1 MCGPPCAV
9 PIRTGGSPPSVPT
22 GWSEFLLPDENYLG
36 VVEELPS
43 EGGFSLET
51 HGSDDGCRAQAAGR
65 RLGARTGFDTESA
78 VEGCAYPV
86 ASVRR
91 MEEGTAGSGQGPTA
105 AQRRVIEH
113 REGAMLVTG
122 PAGSGRSEALA
133 RRLAHL
139 AAGGTAADRVLV
151 VTRSRAAARRMG
163 SRAADLIAGP
173 YEELWISTYEVVAE
187 RLLRQYALE
196 AGLDPFFA
204 TVRLADRLAMLL
216 DRLDDLSLRR
226 HEIRGNP
233 AGLLAG
239 LLRRVDALKAEGV
252 APGRLRDWAEQSERE
267 AKGAGER
274 ERAKREREFAD
285 FYASHDR
292 VLRECGSLDGADLV
306 VELGRLLGER
316 ADVRSAMA
324 ERFRFVMVDE
334 LEDAGSAHR
343 ALLEALAAEH
353 GNLVCACDA
362 HQSIRRPPI
371 AARDPGA
378 AFLESHPNA
387 KHVVLDRPLRFGGA
401 IDHAAQAVTS
411 IAATEPVRS
420 HDEVAE
426 RGGEAGAGVVPD
438 PGDSAGVAGSSPV
451 RFWRCMGERAEAQ
464 SAAREIEH
472 LLAAG
477 EVQPEEVCVIV
488 GSGWREA
495 RLVAAALEER
505 AIPFRFAGEAAL
517 FQRPEVR
524 DVLAWLRMLADPTDS
539 AAAVRALT
547 RPPIEL
553 RSIDLAR
560 CTAIARRRKLDMVSA
575 IEAALESP
583 QLPPEARDRI
593 QAFLKLH
600 GAASRALE
608 EIRADV
614 FVRRL
619 IERIGIR
626 RQRLFV
632 ATPEAA
638 ERLQSLSRLSE
649 LAAAWTRREPRGSV
663 RDFVRHLTA
672 VADAGELE
680 TDDAVTPPPGAV
692 VLAEPEQVKGLEFD
706 RVYLLGL
713 DRGAIASR
721 GIDAGRVPA
730 KLLPA
735 SAEDRAEDPGLIAR
749 ARLAY
754 VAMTRARGALVLSWP
769 KTAGEGPITPSA
781 FYEAAREA
789 LGAEEEIHEQ
799 ELFGPA
805 EGLHST
811 YRMLRDEVLESSW
824 RAGSALSEMRL
835 DTAED
840 VTQAVAR
847 YLELIKLAA
856 LVQRPGSEPAAE
868 SLAALNELLGRAASA
883 EQRAALGASALDDY
897 VIGEERDLAA
907 RRDLVA
913 ARREP
918 SLEQFIPRRGDGL
931 ALSASDIDLYRTCP
945 LKYKFARVFAI
956 PQEPTINQR
965 FGILI
970 HQVLDRFHTEALH
983 ADNHPPPDGM
993 PHEGRRFQGS
1003 LDRLLALFEAGW
1015 RRTGFGSSD
1024 DELQYRDRAVAALA
1038 RYHERHLRSEATP
1051 VWLERSFAFSIGPH
1065 RLRGR
1070 VDRVDRLPDGGY
1082 ELIDY
1087 KTGERRVTSD
1097 EDVQLALYR
1106 LGAREAWEV
1115 DARVGSYWY
1124 VLEDERVE
1132 VPPAPD
1138 DAERV
1143 ERTVLQVGTGIEGQD
1158 FEPRPSYEICSW
1170 CDYRLIC
1177 PASEA

>member
-1 MCGPPCAV
+1 M
-9 PIRTGGSPPSVPT
+9 
-22 GWSEFLLPDENYLG
+22 
-36 VVEELPS
+36 
-43 EGGFSLET
+43 EGDPAGFEMQLT
-51 HGSDDGCRAQAAGR
+51 D
-65 RLGARTGFDTESA
+65 
-78 VEGCAYPV
+78 
-86 ASVRR
+86 
-91 MEEGTAGSGQGPTA
+91 
-105 AQRRVIEH
+105 AQRRVVEH
-113 REGAMLVTG
+113 GPGAMLVVG

-133 RRLAHL
+133 ARLARL
-139 AAGGTAADRVLV
+139 VAGGTAPERIMVL
-151 VTRSRAAARRMG
+151 TRSRAAATHL
-163 SRAADLIAGP
+163 RARTAALIELP

-187 RLLRQYALE
+187 RLLREHALE
-196 AGLDPFFA
+196 AALDPFFA
-204 TVRLADRLAMLL
+204 TVRAADRLAMLL

-233 AGLLAG
+233 AGLLAR
-239 LLRRVDALKAEGV
+239 LLHRIDTLKAERIT
-252 APGRLRDWAEQSERE
+252 PGRLRDWAEQRERD
-267 AKGAGER
+267 AQGAAER
-274 ERAKREREFAD
+274 ERAQREREFAD
-285 FYASHDR
+285 LYASHDR
-292 VLRECGSLDGADLV
+292 VLRDCGSLDASDLV
-306 VELGRLLGER
+306 IELERLLGER
-316 ADVRSAMA
+316 ADVRRALS
-324 ERFRFVMVDE
+324 ERFPYLMVDE
-334 LEDAGSAHR
+334 LEDAGAAHR
-343 ALLEALAAEH
+343 ALVEALAAEH
-353 GNLVCACDA
+353 GNLVCACDLG
-362 HQSIRRPPI
+362 QSIRRPTL
-371 AARDPGA
+371 AARDPA
-378 AFLESHPNA
+378 PSFMESHPDA
-387 KHVVLDRPLRFGGA
+387 DQVVLDRPLRFGPTIARAAAAVGA
-401 IDHAAQAVTS
+401 LAQAPP
-411 IAATEPVRS
+411 AGAR
-420 HDEVAE
+420 DEVPGQAAE
-426 RGGEAGAGVVPD
+426 PAAPVAPEPD
-438 PGDSAGVAGSSPV
+438 ASAGLAEEASV
-451 RFWRCMGERAEAQ
+451 RYWRCSGERAQAQ
-464 SAAREIEH
+464 AAAREIEH

-477 EVQPEEVCVIV
+477 EVRPEAVCVIV

-505 AIPFRFAGEAAL
+505 RVPFRFAGDAAL

-539 AAAVRALT
+539 AAVVRAVT
-547 RPPIEL
+547 RPPVEL

-560 CTAIARRRKLDMVSA
+560 CTAIARRRKLDMISA
-575 IEAALESP
+575 LEAALESP

-600 GAASRALE
+600 HAAAAALE

-619 IERIGIR
+619 IERIGLR
-626 RQRLFV
+626 RHRLFV

-672 VADAGELE
+672 VADAGELDP
-680 TDDAVTPPPGAV
+680 DDAATPPPGEV
-692 VLAEPEQVKGLEFD
+692 VLAEPEQVKGLEFEH
-706 RVYLLGL
+706 VYLLGL
-713 DRGAIASR
+713 HRGAIAGR
-721 GIDAGRVPA
+721 DRDAAWIPP
-730 KLLPA
+730 KLLAEPPPNGA
-735 SAEDRAEDPGLIAR
+735 VEPPTTHSGVSARP

-754 VAMTRARGALVLSWP
+754 LAMTRARLALVLSWP
-769 KTAGEGPITPSA
+769 ETTGEGPIPPSP
-781 FYEAAREA
+781 FYEAARDA
-789 LGAEEEIHEQ
+789 LDAEEEVHEA

-811 YRMLRDEVLESSW
+811 YRMLRDEALEASW

-856 LVQRPGSEPAAE
+856 LVQRPGAEPAAE
-868 SLAALNELLGRAASA
+868 ALAALNELLGRVASP
-883 EQRAALGASALDDY
+883 EQRAALEASTLDEY

-907 RRDLVA
+907 RRELVA

-918 SLEQFIPRRGDGL
+918 SLEQFIPRRGEGL

-970 HQVLDRFHTEALH
+970 HQVLERFHSEQLRADALREA
-983 ADNHPPPDGM
+983 AGSQAQPPSPA
-993 PHEGRRFQGS
+993 GS

-1024 DELQYRDRAVAALA
+1024 DELQYRDRAVA
-1038 RYHERHLRSEATP
+1038 HEQRSESRP
-1051 VWLERSFAFSIGPH
+1051 VWLERSFAFAIGSH
-1065 RLRGR
+1065 QLRGR
-1070 VDRVDRLPDGGY
+1070 VDRVDQLPDGGY

-1087 KTGERRVTSD
+1087 KTGERRTGSGD
-1097 EDVQLALYR
+1097 DVQLALYR
-1106 LGAREAWEV
+1106 LGAREAWQVETEL
-1115 DARVGSYWY
+1115 GSYWY
-1124 VLEDERVE
+1124 VLEDERVP
-1132 VPPAPD
+1132 VPAAPD

-1143 ERTVLQVGTGIEGQD
+1143 ERTVLEVAAGIEGQD

>member
-1 MCGPPCAV
+1 MEGDPAGN
-9 PIRTGGSPPSVPT
+9 RT
-22 GWSEFLLPDENYLG
+22 
-36 VVEELPS
+36 
-43 EGGFSLET
+43 
-51 HGSDDGCRAQAAGR
+51 
-65 RLGARTGFDTESA
+65 RLTD
-78 VEGCAYPV
+78 
-86 ASVRR
+86 
-91 MEEGTAGSGQGPTA
+91 
-105 AQRRVIEH
+105 AQRRVVEH
-113 REGAMLVTG
+113 GPGAMLVVG
-122 PAGSGRSEALA
+122 AAGSGRSEALA
-133 RRLAHL
+133 ARLARL
-139 AAGGTAADRVLV
+139 SATGAAPERVMVL
-151 VTRSRAAARRMG
+151 TRSRAAATG
-163 SRAADLIAGP
+163 LRARTNALIELP
-173 YEELWISTYEVVAE
+173 YEELWISTYEVLAE
-187 RLLRQYALE
+187 RLLREHALE

-204 TVRLADRLAMLL
+204 TVRAADRLAMLL

-233 AGLLAG
+233 AGLLAR
-239 LLRRVDALKAEGV
+239 LLRRIDALKAERIT
-252 APGRLRDWAEQSERE
+252 PGRLRDWAEQRERE
-267 AKGAGER
+267 AEGAAD
-274 ERAKREREFAD
+274 RARAQREREFAD
-285 FYASHDR
+285 LYASHDR
-292 VLRECGSLDGADLV
+292 VLRDCGSLDAGDLV
-306 VELGRLLGER
+306 IELERLLGER
-316 ADVRSAMA
+316 ADVRRALA
-324 ERFRFVMVDE
+324 ERFPFVMVDE
-334 LEDAGSAHR
+334 FEDAGGAHR
-343 ALLEALAAEH
+343 ALVEALVAEH
-353 GNLVCACDA
+353 GNVVCACDLSQA
-362 HQSIRRPPI
+362 IRRSPL
-371 AARDPGA
+371 AVRDPVPS
-378 AFLESHPNA
+378 FRDSHPDA
-387 KHVVLDRPLRFGGA
+387 EQVLLDRPLRFGP
-401 IDHAAQAVTS
+401 S
-411 IAATEPVRS
+411 IARAAGAVS
-420 HDEVAE
+420 ALA
-426 RGGEAGAGVVPD
+426 GESSAGAGDEAPGQD
-438 PGDSAGVAGSSPV
+438 PEEARV
-451 RFWRCMGERAEAQ
+451 RFWRCSGERAQAQ
-464 SAAREIEH
+464 AAAREIEH

-477 EVQPEEVCVIV
+477 EVRPEAICVIV

-505 AIPFRFAGEAAL
+505 RVPFRFAGDAAL

-539 AAAVRALT
+539 AAVVRAVT
-547 RPPIEL
+547 RPPVEL

-560 CTAIARRRKLDMVSA
+560 CTAIARRRKLDMISA
-575 IEAALESP
+575 LEAALESP

-600 GAASRALE
+600 RAAAAALE

-619 IERIGIR
+619 IERIGLR
-626 RQRLFV
+626 RHRLFV

-672 VADAGELE
+672 VADAGELDP
-680 TDDAVTPPPGAV
+680 DDPATAPAASGA
-692 VLAEPEQVKGLEFD
+692 LAGPEQVKGLAFEQ
-706 RVYLLGL
+706 VYALGPR
-713 DRGAIASR
+713 RGAIPARDST
-721 GIDAGRVPA
+721 AGW
-730 KLLPA
+730 LPRSLMPEEA
-735 SAEDRAEDPGLIAR
+735 GPSGGDDTVRAAR

-754 VAMTRARGALVLSWP
+754 LGMTRARRGLVMSWP
-769 KTAGEGPITPSA
+769 GRSADGQVSPSP
-781 FYEAAREA
+781 FYEAARGA
-789 LGAEEEIHEQ
+789 LGADEELHEE

-811 YRMLRDEVLESSW
+811 YRMLRDEVLEASW
-824 RAGSALSEMRL
+824 RAGAALSEMRL
-835 DTAED
+835 DTSED

-856 LVQRPGSEPAAE
+856 LVQRPATEPAAE
-868 SLAALNELLGRAASA
+868 TLAALNELLGRVASP
-883 EQRAALGASALDDY
+883 EQRAALEASALDEY
-897 VIGEERDLAA
+897 VTGEERDLAA
-907 RRDLVA
+907 RRELVA

-970 HQVLDRFHTEALH
+970 HQVLERFHAEQVRAEALSQ
-983 ADNHPPPDGM
+983 AAESGGPPPSAA
-993 PHEGRRFQGS
+993 GS

-1038 RYHERHLRSEATP
+1038 RYHEHDMRSESRP
-1051 VWLERSFAFSIGPH
+1051 VWLERSFAFAIGSH

-1070 VDRVDRLPDGGY
+1070 VDRVDQLPGGGY

-1087 KTGERRVTSD
+1087 KTGERRTGTGD
-1097 EDVQLALYR
+1097 DVQLALYR
-1106 LGAREAWEV
+1106 LGAREAWQLETEL
-1115 DARVGSYWY
+1115 GSYWY
-1124 VLEDERVE
+1124 VLEDERVP

-1143 ERTVLQVGTGIEGQD
+1143 ERTVLEVAAGIEAQD